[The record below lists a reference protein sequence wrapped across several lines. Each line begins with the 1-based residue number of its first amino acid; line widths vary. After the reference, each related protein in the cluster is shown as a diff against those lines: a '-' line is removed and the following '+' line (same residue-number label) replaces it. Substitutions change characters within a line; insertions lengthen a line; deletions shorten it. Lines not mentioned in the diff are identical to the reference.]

1 MVAGTLSFSPG
12 KRLMGLETV
21 DATTGE
27 YIGGGK
33 AIGRGLLAFLNSLPF
48 MLGWL
53 WPLWDPKKQTFT
65 DKIFGS
71 VVVETNRPKDLL
83 PLFPGGKPF

>member
-1 MVAGTLSFSPG
+1 
-12 KRLMGLETV
+12 MGLETV